1 MILLSKFLCLF
12 FFFFFKETKIP
23 TARTLPNCGYSYRI
37 TTSDSFLDRDKTP
50 RARASLKCKILLRS
64 FFEVFFF
71 KFIRSEKKQDF
82 KFLKNNKEVG
92 FNWSNISFSLFG
104 KERTKNKKE
113 ANLLQRRVVVCSRS
127 SASASAA
134 KALVCL
140 SLLRPVVV
148 IVDKAKM
155 TVLHATSLRTTRW
168 KESQCCHF
176 KNDVLGGRKRKH
188 HVHADAS
195 KCEQVHSYLHTSPK
209 STILER
215 AFLERYWTFMV
226 HTFCPKWLAPNLI
239 TTLGLC
245 FVILNVS
252 LVLYFSP
259 ELDGSSPNWVYAV
272 CAVGFW
278 IYQTM
283 DGMDGKQA
291 RRTGTGSPLGEVV
304 DHGCDAFSACAYATI
319 LCDAFSFNAKTNRL
333 LVCAITSCGR
343 WNFGLDTVTST
354 YQGLLPINDFDA
366 QEIQIICQIVFLLT
380 AYLGPSG
387 WKEINVP
394 VPTFVS
400 PSGTIPVGLLFM
412 GVASIVSYTT
422 RFITVVKTVRKRR
435 QVKSGSVA
443 TGEGKR
449 RTSTRAQMKKNGG
462 LPPHWPQDRSL
473 AAVYLT
479 VVVIELC
486 FFNAVYH
493 SKNFIAAHICACV
506 MFTEVMVRVMQI
518 RVSDPNFRVFNWT
531 HAIVAYV
538 ASQVIEKTDDVG
550 MGTVIA
556 VALAT
561 FFYRFFHLV
570 AQVTGCLGL
579 HPNIFVIKKAAGNH
593 KKGKKGH

>member
-1 MILLSKFLCLF
+1 MKKKLF
-12 FFFFFKETKIP
+12 FVLFVCTQ
-23 TARTLPNCGYSYRI
+23 TPN
-37 TTSDSFLDRDKTP
+37 T
-50 RARASLKCKILLRS
+50 
-64 FFEVFFF
+64 
-71 KFIRSEKKQDF
+71 
-82 KFLKNNKEVG
+82 EVG
-92 FNWSNISFSLFG
+92 FNWSNIFLLG
-104 KERTKNKKE
+104 KKEKNKKE
-113 ANLLQRRVVVCSRS
+113 ANLRQRRVVV
-127 SASASAA
+127 
-134 KALVCL
+134 
-140 SLLRPVVV
+140 VVV
-148 IVDKAKM
+148 VVVVVDKAKM

-168 KESQCCHF
+168 KESQCCQKDF
-176 KNDVLGGRKRKH
+176 KNDVLGGRKKKH

-319 LCDAFSFNAKTNRL
+319 LCYAFSFNAKTNRL

-400 PSGTIPVGLLFM
+400 PSGTIPVGLFFM

>member
-1 MILLSKFLCLF
+1 M
-12 FFFFFKETKIP
+12 
-23 TARTLPNCGYSYRI
+23 
-37 TTSDSFLDRDKTP
+37 
-50 RARASLKCKILLRS
+50 
-64 FFEVFFF
+64 
-71 KFIRSEKKQDF
+71 
-82 KFLKNNKEVG
+82 
-92 FNWSNISFSLFG
+92 
-104 KERTKNKKE
+104 
-113 ANLLQRRVVVCSRS
+113 
-127 SASASAA
+127 
-134 KALVCL
+134 
-140 SLLRPVVV
+140 
-148 IVDKAKM
+148 
-155 TVLHATSLRTTRW
+155 
-168 KESQCCHF
+168 
-176 KNDVLGGRKRKH
+176 
-188 HVHADAS
+188 
-195 KCEQVHSYLHTSPK
+195 
-209 STILER
+209 
-215 AFLERYWTFMV
+215 
-226 HTFCPKWLAPNLI
+226 
-239 TTLGLC
+239 
-245 FVILNVS
+245 
-252 LVLYFSP
+252 
-259 ELDGSSPNWVYAV
+259 
-272 CAVGFW
+272 
-278 IYQTM
+278 
-283 DGMDGKQA
+283 
-291 RRTGTGSPLGEVV
+291 
-304 DHGCDAFSACAYATI
+304 
-319 LCDAFSFNAKTNRL
+319 
-333 LVCAITSCGR
+333 
-343 WNFGLDTVTST
+343 DTVTST

-400 PSGTIPVGLLFM
+400 PSGTIPVGLFFM

-422 RFITVVKTVRKRR
+422 RFMTVVKTVRKRR

-531 HAIVAYV
+531 HAIVAFV

>member
-1 MILLSKFLCLF
+1 MCTQTQTTQRWDLI
-12 FFFFFKETKIP
+12 
-23 TARTLPNCGYSYRI
+23 GRI
-37 TTSDSFLDRDKTP
+37 
-50 RARASLKCKILLRS
+50 
-64 FFEVFFF
+64 
-71 KFIRSEKKQDF
+71 
-82 KFLKNNKEVG
+82 
-92 FNWSNISFSLFG
+92 SLFW
-104 KERTKNKKE
+104 KERTKKQRTKKE
-113 ANLLQRRVVVCSRS
+113 GKSLQRRVVVVVVVVVVASFLLRLLLS
-127 SASASAA
+127 SLS
-134 KALVCL
+134 L
-140 SLLRPVVV
+140 SLLRPVVAV
-148 IVDKAKM
+148 VVVVVVVDKSKM

-168 KESQCCHF
+168 KESQCCQKDF
-176 KNDVLGGRKRKH
+176 NDVLGRNKKH
-188 HVHADAS
+188 FHVHADAS

-400 PSGTIPVGLLFM
+400 PSGTIPVGLFFM
-412 GVASIVSYTT
+412 AVASIVSYTT
-422 RFITVVKTVRKRR
+422 RFMTVVKTVRKRR
-435 QVKSGSVA
+435 QAKSGSVA

-449 RTSTRAQMKKNGG
+449 RTSMRAQMKKNGG

-538 ASQVIEKTDDVG
+538 ASQVIENTDDVG